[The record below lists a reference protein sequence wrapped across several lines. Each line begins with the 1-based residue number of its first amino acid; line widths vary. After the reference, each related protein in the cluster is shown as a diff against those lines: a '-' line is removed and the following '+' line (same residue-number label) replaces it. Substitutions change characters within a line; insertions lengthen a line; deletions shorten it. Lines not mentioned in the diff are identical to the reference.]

1 MGVYMQMLDERE
13 ASIEAFNKPGSEKF
27 VFLLS
32 TQAGG
37 LGINLATA
45 DVVILYDGVW
55 NPKVDLQAQDRAHRI
70 VVNKDELLQMV
81 RFGVEMV
88 FSSKDNTI
96 TAAELYDFDDE
107 KDENKV
113 DIKKIVSDN
122 WLEPPKRERKRNY
135 SESYFK
141 QTFSQGGPTKPKEP
155 RIRKIFSFST
165 HRLSERY
172 EKEVRYLMARVV
184 TQQTA
189 MAKATEACGSA
200 LLGSM
205 LEEIEGVL
213 PSHEYASV
221 RLILLLFPVFLYLL
235 HVVLLVLIFQNK
247 LLRTHIKT

>member
-1 MGVYMQMLDERE
+1 MGVYLQMLDERE
-13 ASIEAFNKPGSEKF
+13 ASIETFNKPGSEKF

-45 DVVILYDGVW
+45 DVVILYDSDW

-70 VVNKDELLQMV
+70 GQKKKFKFSGFAQRAYIKLTLHAVEIQQGRLIEQKMVNKDELLQMV

-96 TAAELYDFDDE
+96 TDEDIDRIITKGEEATAKLDTKIKKFTEDAINFKMDDTAELYDFDDE

-122 WLEPPKRERKRNY
+122 WIEPPKRERKCNY

-141 QTFSQGGPTKPKEP
+141 QTLPLGGPTKPKEP
-155 RIRKIFSFST
+155 RIPRMPQ
-165 HRLSERY
+165 L
-172 EKEVRYLMARVV
+172 
-184 TQQTA
+184 
-189 MAKATEACGSA
+189 
-200 LLGSM
+200 
-205 LEEIEGVL
+205 
-213 PSHEYASV
+213 
-221 RLILLLFPVFLYLL
+221 
-235 HVVLLVLIFQNK
+235 
-247 LLRTHIKT
+247 